1 MPRRELRNAV
11 DVRRYIAYIMRKLES
26 GKLDPAIAGKLGFLA
41 NTLLKAIELGIVEER
56 LKQLE
61 SEIIKVESGH
71 NVIDLPVRTIEG
83 ERDEQI

>member
-26 GKLDPAIAGKLGFLA
+26 GKLDPGIAGKLGFLA

-61 SEIIKVESGH
+61 AEIITVEAGK
-71 NVIDLPVRTIEG
+71 VIDLPIRQLKG
-83 ERDEQI
+83 GHDESV